1 MNTTKAFKKISES
14 GYVVNSALMWN
25 RVNLEEAL
33 MSAGY
38 DAFERAAI
46 SDLDKDILLAD
57 FFDNVEDYLTETISE
72 LMVDFFTRMKD
83 NKEPINVSDL
93 EF

>member
-1 MNTTKAFKKISES
+1 MNTTTAFKKISES

-46 SDLDKDILLAD
+46 SDLDRDILLAD
-57 FFDNVEDYLTETISE
+57 FFYKVEDHLKKTIND
-72 LMVDFFTRMKD
+72 LMIDHITRMKD
-83 NKEPINVSDL
+83 NNEPINVSDL